1 MNNDVISLPL
11 LEIDSLTVD
20 YRTRRGNI
28 RAVNNVSFTL
38 EKGETLGVVGESGS
52 GKTTLG
58 LSIMRLIPPPGVVAN
73 GHIRIDGTDLLGLSE
88 GEMRSLRGKKVAF
101 VFQDPMTSLNP
112 VKKVGAHFVELIRT
126 HEPTSSERE
135 TLERAENALK
145 DVRILPERINDYPHQ
160 FSGGMRQ
167 RIMIALA
174 IALNP
179 DLVIADEPT
188 TALDVIVQ
196 AKILDLLRNLRD
208 TYGMALMLITHDL
221 SIVLERCDK
230 IVVMYAGNLVE
241 YASSTELHKNPM
253 HPYTQGLLQSI
264 PNIELADQKLE
275 AIPGSPP
282 NLLNPPKG
290 CRFWP
295 RCSTSK
301 KECRLE
307 EPPVIES
314 TSGHFVRCLKEA
326 QNPERSRKR

>member
-1 MNNDVISLPL
+1 MNNDVIKMPL
-11 LEIDSLTVD
+11 LEVDSLTVD

-38 EKGETLGVVGESGS
+38 EKGETLGLVGESGS
-52 GKTTLG
+52 GKSTLG
-58 LSIMRLIPPPGVVAN
+58 FSVIRLVPPPGMIVSGNIKV
-73 GHIRIDGTDLLGLSE
+73 DGTDILSLSE
-88 GEMRSLRGKKVAF
+88 KQMRSIRGKKVAF

-126 HEPTSSERE
+126 HEPNVSEEEMLR
-135 TLERAENALK
+135 RAEKALN
-145 DVRILPERINDYPHQ
+145 DVGILPERINDYPHQ

-167 RIMIALA
+167 RIMIALG
-174 IALNP
+174 IALDP

-196 AKILDLLRNLRD
+196 AKILDLLKSLRD
-208 TYGMALMLITHDL
+208 AYGMALILITHDL
-221 SIVLERCDK
+221 SIVLERSDK
-230 IVVMYAGNLVE
+230 IIVMYAGNLVE
-241 YASSTELHKNPM
+241 YASSVELYRNPR

-264 PNIELADQKLE
+264 PNIELAEQKLE

-295 RCSTSK
+295 RCSGAGEKCGT
-301 KECRLE
+301 E
-307 EPPVIES
+307 EPPIVEVS
-314 TSGHFVRCLKEA
+314 PGHFVRC
-326 QNPERSRKR
+326 SRGGA

>member
-1 MNNDVISLPL
+1 MISLPL
-11 LEIDSLTVD
+11 LEIDSLTTD

-28 RAVNNVSFTL
+28 RAVDNVSFTL
-38 EKGETLGVVGESGS
+38 GKGETLGLVGESGS
-52 GKTTLG
+52 GKSTLG
-58 LSIMRLIPPPGVVAN
+58 LSIIRLVPTPGVIVN
-73 GHIRIDGTDLLGLSE
+73 GHIRIDETDILSLSE
-88 GEMRSLRGKKVAF
+88 EEMRSIRGKKVAF

-126 HEPTSSERE
+126 HEPNVSERE
-135 TLERAENALK
+135 TPERAKKALN
-145 DVRILPERINDYPHQ
+145 DVGILPERINDYPHQ

-196 AKILDLLRNLRD
+196 AKILDLLKSLRD
-208 TYGMALMLITHDL
+208 TYGMALILITHDL

-230 IVVMYAGNLVE
+230 IIVMYAGNLVE
-241 YASSTELHKNPM
+241 YASSMELHKNPR

-264 PNIELADQKLE
+264 PNIELAEQKLE

-290 CRFWP
+290 CQFWP
-295 RCSTSK
+295 RCSFAK
-301 KECRLE
+301 KRCRVE
-307 EPPVIES
+307 EPPIIES
-314 TSGHFVRCLKEA
+314 SSGHFVRCFREA
-326 QNPERSRKR
+326 RNLERSRKC